1 MKIKFKK
8 QQYQIDAI
16 ESAMSVFAGQ
26 HLKTNGQY
34 NSDWGHAET
43 VAKAQ
48 FVADKKDTRCKI
60 I

>member
-43 VAKAQ
+43 VAKA
-48 FVADKKDTRCKI
+48 
-60 I
+60 